1 MHDPVRALPA
11 RGPAVVVHERL
22 LVPHRPAAAADEAV
36 LPRGLPVAV
45 ARGAAGARAVGVLA
59 VHPAEEEPLPVPR
72 LQRRPLCSAAP
83 VRPPE
88 GLHQAMR
95 SIGGGVGGG
104 GRVPGRW
111 EGWDL

>member
-1 MHDPVRALPA
+1 
-11 RGPAVVVHERL
+11 
-22 LVPHRPAAAADEAV
+22 
-36 LPRGLPVAV
+36 
-45 ARGAAGARAVGVLA
+45 
-59 VHPAEEEPLPVPR
+59 
-72 LQRRPLCSAAP
+72 